1 MECRECGLH
10 AFSCPSCIPGKGK
23 KDVDIMIINS
33 YASDECEDAQE
44 AQMDKYLKDY
54 LAREEIKAKD
64 VYYTNAIKCRTP
76 KGQKIKVSEVKKC
89 RVHLLKE
96 IEEIKPKYVLL
107 LGAQAVQAAI
117 DRKITDVQGTI
128 QEVNGISYVATY
140 SPRTIFYDVKKAP
153 QIQRSLDLFAGLIKG
168 TYKGEQVNTNIVE
181 IKTLKQAQ
189 RAFKEYP
196 SISIAFDIETTGLN
210 RYKDKIN
217 LIGFGNDKVQFILD
231 VGTPYSSF
239 KGYPRARNKIAK
251 YVLKKL
257 NELKVIGSNIK
268 FDNLFC
274 REHYGFSPRASF
286 DVMLAS
292 HLLDENTPNGLK
304 ENAIFKCGA
313 QEWDINTKLKTG
325 NVENPKDYEEY
336 KQYLAYDILWTYKLY
351 KVFRKE
357 LKADSALSKIFKYL
371 VMPAARAY
379 EDIEELGVYIYPE
392 RFKDVEEHLKGQL
405 NEVLA
410 KLNECVPGHEDLN
423 WSSSAQ
429 IKDLLYKELKLPI
442 LETTDAGEPS
452 TSESVLLRLRDH
464 HPVAQLI
471 LDYRGIA
478 IQISHFVEGWKER
491 MHEGRLHPNFKLH
504 GTVTGRTACSNP
516 NLQQVPRD
524 KKIRSLIGAPPGY
537 TFVESDYS
545 QLELRVT
552 ALVSGDEAMTQLFRM
567 GEDIH
572 TNTGRAVSGKS
583 ELSYE
588 ERKKAKAVNFGFVYG
603 MSWKKFKDYA
613 RDSYEV
619 HLTDKEAEQYRKRF
633 FAAYPDLPKWHAR
646 QKKLVTALGQ
656 VRNPIGRIRRLPD
669 INSKDKSKKAEAERQ
684 AINSPVQGFGSDLCI
699 LSMVE
704 AHNYFPR
711 EKARCVGTVHDAIL
725 WEVRN
730 DYMEEFAKKLK
741 EMMESPRV
749 LKEVFN
755 FKSPVPI
762 VTDVDIGDWGMG
774 TGLADWLKQNHGT
787 LYLSSVAN
795 ARFVSDCISIYIGRS
810 SKCDD
815 TFDYNFKDLAPS
827 WDLVKYAK
835 NVGRLD
841 EYYKQEYRKQLKG
854 KRAQEKLAQIKE
866 WLKEGKD
873 VQLICFCGGSREC
886 HRGIIGEYF
895 ENMNEFNV
903 DYQES
908 LVKNKK

>member
-1 MECRECGLH
+1 MQHCELCGLH
-10 AFSCPSCIPGKGK
+10 QFSYPSCIPGKGPK
-23 KDVDIMIINS
+23 KTDIMIVNS
-33 YASDECEDAQE
+33 YASDEDEDAQE
-44 AQMDKYLKDY
+44 ATMDKELREYLRKS
-54 LAREEIKAKD
+54 EINIKD
-64 VYYTNAIKCRTP
+64 VYYTNAVKCRTP
-76 KGQKIKVSEVKKC
+76 KGSKIKVSEIKKC
-89 RVHLLKE
+89 KPYLQDE
-96 IEEIKPKYVLL
+96 IKKIKPKYVLL
-107 LGAQAVQAAI
+107 LGAQAVQAAT
-117 DRKITDVQGTI
+117 DRKITDIQGTI
-128 QEVNGISYVATY
+128 TEIDGISYVATY
-140 SPRTIFYDVKKAP
+140 SPRTVFYDVKKAP
-153 QIQRSLDLFAGLIKG
+153 QIQRALQLFADLVKG
-168 TYKGEQVNTNIVE
+168 KDSTTRINTNIIE

-189 RAFKEYP
+189 KAFKNYP
-196 SISIAFDIETTGLN
+196 NLNIAFDIETTGVN

-217 LIGFGNDKVQFILD
+217 LIGFGNDEVQYILD
-231 VGTPYSSF
+231 VGTQYSPF
-239 KGYPRARNKIAK
+239 KGYPRARKKIVN
-251 YVLKKL
+251 YILRQLDKL
-257 NELKVIGSNIK
+257 TTIGSNIK

-274 REHYGFSPRASF
+274 REHYGFSPRAGF

-292 HLLDENTPNGLK
+292 HLLDENTANGLK

-313 QEWDINTKLKTG
+313 PEWDVNKKLKTG
-325 NVENPKDYEEY
+325 NLENRKDYKEY
-336 KQYLAYDILWTYKLY
+336 KEYLAFDIIWTYRLF

-357 LKADSALSKIFKYL
+357 LRADKALNKIYKYL

-392 RFKDVEEHLKGQL
+392 RFKDVEIHLKEQL
-405 NEVLA
+405 NEVVA
-410 KLNECVPGHEDLN
+410 KLHECVPGHEDIN

-429 IKDLLYKELKLPI
+429 IKKLLYGDLKLPI

-452 TSESVLLRLRDH
+452 TGESVLLRLREH
-464 HPVAQLI
+464 HPIAQLI

-491 MHEGRLHPNFKLH
+491 MHKGRLHPNFKMH

-524 KKIRSLIGAPPGY
+524 KKIRSLIGAPPGW
-537 TFVESDYS
+537 TMVESDYS

-603 MSWKKFKDYA
+603 MSWRKFKDYA

-619 HLTDKEAEQYRKRF
+619 HLSDKEAEQYRKRF
-633 FAAYPDLPKWHAR
+633 FEAYPDLPKWHAR
-646 QKKLVTALGQ
+646 QKKLVAALGQ

-669 INSKDKSKKAEAERQ
+669 IYSRDKSKKAEAERQ

-711 EKARCVGTVHDAIL
+711 DKARCIGTVHDAIL

-730 DYMEEFAKKLK
+730 DYMEEFALKLK
-741 EMMESPRV
+741 SIMESPTV
-749 LKEVFN
+749 LREVFN

-774 TGLADWLKQNHGT
+774 TGLEDWLKQHHGT

-795 ARFVSDCISIYIGRS
+795 SKFVNDAEKIYISRS
-810 SKCDD
+810 NKCDK
-815 TFDYNFKDLAPS
+815 TFDKTFKALAPD
-827 WDLVKYAK
+827 WDLYKYGMKHGVNDKYKKRYLEQIK
-835 NVGRLD
+835 NDPEAQENL
-841 EYYKQEYRKQLKG
+841 EYIRKQLKAG
-854 KRAQEKLAQIKE
+854 KNIC
-866 WLKEGKD
+866 
-873 VQLICFCGGSREC
+873 LICFCADSKEC
-886 HRGIIGEYF
+886 HRGIIGTHF
-895 ENMNEFNV
+895 ESMKQYNV
-903 DYQES
+903 DWQES
-908 LVKNKK
+908 LSKK